1 MLLFFN
7 KYLKPPSKALSV
19 DNKQEMLFLVICYFP
34 ILSLPYYIIIYY
46 VEGASERESLS
57 CGV

>member
-7 KYLKPPSKALSV
+7 KCLMPSSKALSV
-19 DNKQEMLFLVICYFP
+19 DNKQEMLFLVICHFP
-34 ILSLPYYIIIYY
+34 ILSLPYYIIIY